1 MENKKIRVLVVDDS
15 VVVRRVLTK
24 ELSKFSDVDVV
35 GSATDPYMARE
46 KISEL
51 KPDVLTLDIE
61 MPKMDGLSFLEKL
74 MAHHPMPVIIVSSLA
89 PENSDNAVR
98 ALALGAVDILSK
110 PSSQFSTPDQN
121 VLIKAIRT
129 ASKARILPRKPSA
142 SPRNTIKPTSQL
154 QTTHK
159 IVAIGASTGGTQAV
173 EHVLKEFP
181 VNSPGTVITQHM
193 PAGFT
198 KSFAN
203 RLNNCCKIEVREA
216 KDGDLVVPGVALVAP
231 GEKHMQLV
239 RSGAQYA
246 VVIKNGPAV
255 NFQKPSVDVLFDS
268 VAKFAG
274 KNAVGAILTG
284 MGSDG
289 AKGLLSMQT
298 QGAFTIAQNEETCVV
313 YGMPKAAV
321 NLNAANQIVPLE
333 KVATTIFKSI

>member
-1 MENKKIRVLVVDDS
+1 MENKKIKVLVVDDS

-46 KISEL
+46 KIAEL

-74 MAHHPMPVIIVSSLA
+74 MAHHPIPVIIVSSLA

-98 ALALGAVDILSK
+98 ALSLGAIDIISK
-110 PSSQFSTPDQN
+110 PSSQFSTPDRN
-121 VLIKAIRT
+121 LLIKAIRT
-129 ASKARILPRKPSA
+129 ASKARILKRKPSA
-142 SPRNTIKPTSQL
+142 APTNSIKPTLQL

-173 EHVLKEFP
+173 EQVLKEFP

-203 RLNNCCKIEVREA
+203 RLNDLCTIEVREA
-216 KDGDLVVPGVALVAP
+216 KDGDLVVPGVALIAP
-231 GEKHMQLV
+231 GETHMQLR
-239 RSGAQYA
+239 RSGAQYSVA
-246 VVIKNGPAV
+246 IKNGPAV

-268 VAKFAG
+268 VSKFAG

-289 AKGLLSMQT
+289 AKGLLSMRQS
-298 QGAFTIAQNEETCVV
+298 GATTLAQNEETCVV
-313 YGMPKAAV
+313 YGMPKAAAGINAV
-321 NLNAANQIVPLE
+321 DKVLPLNRIASS
-333 KVATTIFKSI
+333 IFDSL